1 MVTGIGA
8 QTNFYDALESLI
20 DMDRDAVL
28 AYDAAL
34 DRFERSDYREKIT
47 EFRNDHLA
55 HVDVLTG
62 FLKQSNKTDIKNAK
76 NPENRRSAVT
86 QDKDVVSKLMGDRAI
101 LHAMRSNEL
110 DSNTVYNRLIHRM
123 DIPDALK
130 AYLKKAYREENNH
143 LIWIEQALD
152 DRSYRHDE
160 GYIYSSH
167 HYHGGTQHNGGEQGS
182 CQKKYRVT
190 F

>member
-8 QTNFYDALESLI
+8 QTDFYDALESLI
-20 DMDRDAVL
+20 DMDRDAVC

-34 DRFERSDYREKIT
+34 ARFERPEYREKIT
-47 EFRNDHLA
+47 QFRNDHLA

-62 FLKQSNKTDIKNAK
+62 FLKKSSRLPAKKTASVDKK
-76 NPENRRSAVT
+76 RSSVT

-110 DSNTVYNRLIHRM
+110 DSNTVYNRLIHRS

-130 AYLKKAYREENNH
+130 SYLKKAYQEENNH

-152 DRSYRHDE
+152 DRSYRHNDE
-160 GYIYSSH
+160 YPYSSH
-167 HYHGGTQHNGGEQGS
+167 PYYGNTPDTGRQS
-182 CQKKYRVT
+182 SYPRKYRVT